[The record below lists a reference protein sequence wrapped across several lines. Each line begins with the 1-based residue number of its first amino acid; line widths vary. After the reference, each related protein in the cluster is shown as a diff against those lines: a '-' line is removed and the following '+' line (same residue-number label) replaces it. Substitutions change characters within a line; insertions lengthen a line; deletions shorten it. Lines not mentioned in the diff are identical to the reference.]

1 MPSDATVYGVGICSM
16 IVVDDTIDAST
27 NVTAAD
33 TVGIS
38 SYGAATNVV
47 EICSMAD
54 TGTPSLGAVS

>member
-1 MPSDATVYGVGICSM
+1 M